1 MKLIILR
8 LNVASKPPPIFKGV
22 TEIIINSQ
30 PCKGIN
36 LTTRHT
42 WAKRASRVAIVHDMI
57 KETIRTHLTLVH
69 IFHANASVDNSWVAH
84 ALSWCRLIRYGRITS
99 VLATHYA
106 SKFAGLH
113 ISCMCQ
119 YIIECLFIWAQP
131 TRALIDTGGGYHLVV
146 LNLWSRP
153 LSTFAS
159 NILHFPL
166 IAPSGL
172 QLCQHNDHLAKSI

>member
-30 PCKGIN
+30 SCKGIN

-42 WAKRASRVAIVHDMI
+42 RAKRASRVAIVHDMI

-69 IFHANASVDNSWVAH
+69 IFHTNASVDNSWVAH
-84 ALSWCRLIRYGRITS
+84 ALSWCTLIRYGRITS

-106 SKFAGLH
+106 SKFAGL
-113 ISCMCQ
+113 
-119 YIIECLFIWAQP
+119 YILYVSIHNWVLVHLGS
-131 TRALIDTGGGYHLVV
+131 TDTGLNWHRQGLPPCSSEFMIQTT
-146 LNLWSRP
+146 LNLPIQYSPLSPNYPIRP
-153 LSTFAS
+153 LIMPT
-159 NILHFPL
+159 
-166 IAPSGL
+166 
-172 QLCQHNDHLAKSI
+172 